1 MGCCQAS
8 RECEQM
14 HGSEESRLS
23 VLDNATILLLDNNR
37 RFRTTTI
44 YYGSNVIQKA
54 CGLFVPKHTSNA
66 TAGRFPYSMR

>member
-1 MGCCQAS
+1 
-8 RECEQM
+8 M
-14 HGSEESRLS
+14 HGSEERRLS
-23 VLDNATILLLDNNR
+23 VLDNATILLLLVDNNR

-44 YYGSNVIQKA
+44 YYVSNVIQKA